1 MNKKSKCAN
10 RTTEA
15 KSVLDS
21 FLRQRLKRCLRRKLF
36 TKERSLELVVC
47 YTEKMNNE
55 PILKMQNV
63 SKRFKTA
70 MGDINILDNVSFA
83 VMPGEKVAIIG
94 PSGSGKST
102 LLSLIGLLDTSTS
115 GDITISG
122 KNVAIMNEK
131 EMAYLRNKKIGFVF
145 QSFELISP
153 FSVSENISAP
163 LDIGG
168 QSLSS
173 EALAQILA
181 EVKMTERAEAMPY
194 TLSGGEKQRVA
205 IARAMIH
212 KPAIILADEPTGSLD
227 RNTGERI
234 LKLLLETVSEHNTT
248 LIVITH
254 DESIASRMDR
264 VFEIKDRGV
273 HERN

>member
-1 MNKKSKCAN
+1 
-10 RTTEA
+10 
-15 KSVLDS
+15 
-21 FLRQRLKRCLRRKLF
+21 
-36 TKERSLELVVC
+36 
-47 YTEKMNNE
+47 MNNE

-70 MGDINILDNVSFA
+70 MGDISILDNVSFA
-83 VMPGEKVAIIG
+83 IMPGEKVAIIG

>member
-70 MGDINILDNVSFA
+70 MGDISILDNVSFA